1 MNEDLRER
9 LARLLDDGERAFW
22 FDGELIALALADA
35 VLQEIEA
42 AGYVLVPEEYLCELM
57 DGYGHEMISPRDGL
71 EREMRAFVDAWL
83 SRL

>member
-42 AGYVLVPEEYLCELM
+42 AGYVLVPRELLAGLVGDSQELADDYGYSRENEER
-57 DGYGHEMISPRDGL
+57 G
-71 EREMRAFVDAWL
+71 RALLGEAE
-83 SRL
+83 